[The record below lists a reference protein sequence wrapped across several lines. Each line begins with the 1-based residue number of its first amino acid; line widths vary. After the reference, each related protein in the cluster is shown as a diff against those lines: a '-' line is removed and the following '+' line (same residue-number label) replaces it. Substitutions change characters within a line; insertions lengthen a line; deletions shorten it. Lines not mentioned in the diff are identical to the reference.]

1 MGLKHLWDTNTVIYP
16 LQKMF
21 PPSAEAFVL
30 NLLKTEQPA
39 LSSISEIELLSWRT
53 VSARDVQAEQEFIDN
68 AFILELEQPIKLLT
82 AKLRKANRI
91 KLPDA
96 IIAATTLVYDLTLLT
111 RNVSDFRNIQGLK
124 LINPWDQ

>member
-1 MGLKHLWDTNTVIYP
+1 MGLKHLWDTNTVIYH

-39 LSSISEIELLSWRT
+39 PSSISEIELLSWRT
-53 VSARDVQAEQEFIDN
+53 ASARDVQAVQEFIDN
-68 AFILELEQPIKLLT
+68 AFILELEQPIKRMT

-111 RNVSDFRNIQGLK
+111 RNVSDFRNIQGVK
-124 LINPWDQ
+124 LINPWEQ